1 MGTLVRDPNALQ
13 IDFKKKKQTMEV
25 GPWSRTMGKYHLPW
39 SNFMVHDGVNQPLDP
54 YFLVAS
60 VKEPNTKRPKI

>member
-1 MGTLVRDPNALQ
+1 MLCKL
-13 IDFKKKKQTMEV
+13 ILKKKNKPWKSDREV
-25 GPWSRTMGKYHLPW
+25 GPWENT
-39 SNFMVHDGVNQPLDP
+39 NFMVHDGVNQPLDP